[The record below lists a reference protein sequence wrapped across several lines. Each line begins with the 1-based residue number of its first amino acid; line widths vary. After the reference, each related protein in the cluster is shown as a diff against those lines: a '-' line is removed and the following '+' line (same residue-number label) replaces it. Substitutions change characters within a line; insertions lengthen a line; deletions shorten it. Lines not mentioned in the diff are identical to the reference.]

1 MADLLREVLSKNNIS
16 YNFADN
22 YISLHV
28 RKEADVQSLAV
39 SPQQKKNTVLVSGTI
54 VDTAGEPIIGANI
67 KLKGA
72 QGTGTITDVEG
83 NFKLEVPTNGVLIVS
98 FIGYQQQ
105 EVAVNGK
112 TMLKIKMAED
122 AEMIDEVVVT
132 ALGIKREEK
141 ALGYAVQKV
150 GGSKLSTVKPVNI
163 ATSLTGKVAGL
174 NVTNS
179 TEFNTAPTLKLRGET
194 PLLVVDGVP
203 YSNISLN
210 DIAADDIESVDVL
223 KGATA
228 SALYGARGGS
238 GAIMVTTKK
247 GSQEGLNI
255 SVNSSTMF
263 NAGYLVLPEVQH
275 GYSTGQGGKYTAA
288 DFVWGD
294 KLDIGR
300 TAVQYDPYTYEWKE
314 MPLVSKG
321 KDNFKNF
328 LETGFITNNNI
339 SISQTGKYGS
349 FRSSLS
355 HVYNKGQY
363 PNQRLNKITYSVGGD
378 MKFGK
383 LSLKVVP
390 FITSVSIRMEKEPA
404 MVAVDTSTTCWY
416 GRVPIMT
423 YATIKTIGERK
434 TKSRTG

>member
-1 MADLLREVLSKNNIS
+1 
-16 YNFADN
+16 
-22 YISLHV
+22 
-28 RKEADVQSLAV
+28 
-39 SPQQKKNTVLVSGTI
+39 
-54 VDTAGEPIIGANI
+54 
-67 KLKGA
+67 
-72 QGTGTITDVEG
+72 
-83 NFKLEVPTNGVLIVS
+83 
-98 FIGYQQQ
+98 
-105 EVAVNGK
+105 
-112 TMLKIKMAED
+112 
-122 AEMIDEVVVT
+122 
-132 ALGIKREEK
+132 
-141 ALGYAVQKV
+141 
-150 GGSKLSTVKPVNI
+150 
-163 ATSLTGKVAGL
+163 
-174 NVTNS
+174 NS

-363 PNQRLNKITYSVGGD
+363 P
-378 MKFGK
+378 
-383 LSLKVVP
+383 
-390 FITSVSIRMEKEPA
+390 
-404 MVAVDTSTTCWY
+404 
-416 GRVPIMT
+416 
-423 YATIKTIGERK
+423 
-434 TKSRTG
+434 

>member
-1 MADLLREVLSKNNIS
+1 
-16 YNFADN
+16 
-22 YISLHV
+22 
-28 RKEADVQSLAV
+28 
-39 SPQQKKNTVLVSGTI
+39 
-54 VDTAGEPIIGANI
+54 
-67 KLKGA
+67 
-72 QGTGTITDVEG
+72 
-83 NFKLEVPTNGVLIVS
+83 
-98 FIGYQQQ
+98 
-105 EVAVNGK
+105 
-112 TMLKIKMAED
+112 MAED

-294 KLDIGR
+294 KLDIGLQLYSMTR
-300 TAVQYDPYTYEWKE
+300 ILMNGKRCHWYRKVKTTLRISWRQ
-314 MPLVSKG
+314 VS
-321 KDNFKNF
+321 
-328 LETGFITNNNI
+328 LPI
-339 SISQTGKYGS
+339 
-349 FRSSLS
+349 
-355 HVYNKGQY
+355 
-363 PNQRLNKITYSVGGD
+363 
-378 MKFGK
+378 
-383 LSLKVVP
+383 
-390 FITSVSIRMEKEPA
+390 ITSASARPVNMEASVLLCRMFIIKDSI
-404 MVAVDTSTTCWY
+404 
-416 GRVPIMT
+416 PI
-423 YATIKTIGERK
+423 RD
-434 TKSRTG
+434 